1 MLSRHSL
8 RTLCSA
14 THGALLIFA
23 LLGSGCVE
31 TFDGNGIREEEQRTL
46 GSFERVTVRGALEVR
61 VTPGPTSVSLSI
73 DANLL
78 PRIRTFLDTNT
89 LIVEVDGGNLG
100 RHLPG
105 PHVLVSLP
113 SLLDAELNGS
123 GLLVA
128 EGFADS
134 EFVSVEL
141 AGSGELSWSGDAT
154 SLDAV
159 LNGSGT
165 LKLEGTVPDVELY
178 LAGSGE
184 LDALALD
191 ARRASIELHG
201 SGNVVAS
208 VDGRVDATVE
218 GSGNI
223 ELYGNV
229 VQGVWEESGGGSV
242 SAP

>member
-1 MLSRHSL
+1 MSRHSRRAL
-8 RTLCSA
+8 FSA
-14 THGALLIFA
+14 ARGALVICA

-31 TFDGNGIREEEQRTL
+31 TFDGNGIREEERRAL
-46 GSFERVTVRGALEVR
+46 GSFERVTARGALDVR
-61 VTPGPTSVSLSI
+61 VTPGPASVSLSI

-78 PRIRTFLDTNT
+78 PRIRTFVDTNT
-89 LIVEVDGGNLG
+89 LIIEVEGGNLG
-100 RHLPG
+100 RRLPG

-123 GLLVA
+123 GSLVA
-128 EGFADS
+128 EGFADT

-141 AGSGELSWSGDAT
+141 AGSGELSWSGDAA

-165 LKLEGTVPDVELY
+165 LELTGTVPDVELY

-184 LDALALD
+184 LDALELE
-191 ARRASIELHG
+191 ARRASIELRG
-201 SGNVVAS
+201 SGNIVAS

-218 GSGNI
+218 GSGTV